1 MSKRKLKGKEFE
13 AMLADILDE
22 LVRDPAWERA
32 CKVVGGFTSKI
43 VWTWIKRSG
52 EGDPKFLVAWPDREL
67 KEKIQL
73 VEGIALARRL
83 HKVKMDSNIRS
94 AVSEGIPEIQMHD
107 GEVLYEK
114 DAALLA
120 EWGDGPEAKEAA
132 ERIGGV
138 KDFPYKHRMNE
149 EGKLERIPLVLYRP
163 APAALRQHVIR
174 SLLPSEYNPPEV
186 RSISTEHSGAVLIM
200 GANRPAYA
208 KDFQPP
214 MTPLR
219 QSLQEKL
226 AELKARGPQHK
237 HAIDAHGRKMIPKI
251 SDGSSSNDPPEK
263 NGYGPTP
270 QIDADGHVVGTRV
283 KPMIGRNGVPA
294 PGGFSATFTTSSLTP
309 NRKACGKSARSTSLA
324 SAKSPQWLCLPAP
337 RQAKK

>member
-52 EGDPKFLVAWPDREL
+52 EGDPKFLVAWPDRKS

-114 DAALLA
+114 DA
-120 EWGDGPEAKEAA
+120 
-132 ERIGGV
+132 
-138 KDFPYKHRMNE
+138 
-149 EGKLERIPLVLYRP
+149 
-163 APAALRQHVIR
+163 
-174 SLLPSEYNPPEV
+174 
-186 RSISTEHSGAVLIM
+186 GAS
-200 GANRPAYA
+200 R
-208 KDFQPP
+208 
-214 MTPLR
+214 R
-219 QSLQEKL
+219 
-226 AELKARGPQHK
+226 
-237 HAIDAHGRKMIPKI
+237 
-251 SDGSSSNDPPEK
+251 
-263 NGYGPTP
+263 
-270 QIDADGHVVGTRV
+270 VG
-283 KPMIGRNGVPA
+283 
-294 PGGFSATFTTSSLTP
+294 
-309 NRKACGKSARSTSLA
+309 
-324 SAKSPQWLCLPAP
+324 
-337 RQAKK
+337 